1 MTKMFEYILNSNIY
15 IGAMSTWQ
23 KYIEENLRNLL
34 LYSYP
39 KNQTTV
45 MIYVCFLDSQKMIKY
60 YDL

>member
-34 LYSYP
+34 LYSYS

-45 MIYVCFLDSQKMIKY
+45 MSVSSIAKQ
-60 YDL
+60 